1 MKLNTLFTA
10 TAVAAV
16 MTVSSFAAEGWMSNF
31 EAAKKKAI
39 AENKQLLVDFTGS
52 DWCGW
57 CIRLDKEVFQKPEF
71 KGADKFVLVSLD
83 FPKDKTKVTKEI
95 QAQNKMLQKRY
106 AVKGFPTILLMD
118 AKGMPFAKT
127 GYQAGGP
134 EKYNTH
140 LEELLKKRAERD
152 TAFAA
157 ASKIEDKKAQ
167 ATAYADALKALK
179 GVSPSCYSDVVAKIV
194 AADPE
199 NRFIGES
206 RLKVEMAAIKSK
218 EAALAG
224 VAKLSAFAMKHKME
238 GEDLQKFFSMKIN
251 ALIAQKL
258 YIEAEPVLEEIIAI
272 DPSSSTAKNINSFKT
287 GKFQGMLD
295 KAMDEKFAKE
305 VVTPDQVA
313 ARLATLA
320 KKATSLA
327 QETSRIAKEASRL
340 ATIAKKLSAPE
351 KK

>member
-1 MKLNTLFTA
+1 
-10 TAVAAV
+10 
-16 MTVSSFAAEGWMSNF
+16 MSNF

-39 AENKQLLVDFTGS
+39 AEDKQLLVDFTGS

-83 FPKDKTKVTKEI
+83 FPKDKTKVTEEI
-95 QAQNKMLQKRY
+95 QAQNEKLQKLY
-106 AVKGFPTILLMD
+106 AVTGFPTILLMD

-167 ATAYADALKALK
+167 ATAYADALEALE
-179 GVSPSCYSDVVAKIV
+179 GVSPSCYSDLLAKII

-199 NRFIGES
+199 NRFAGES
-206 RLKVEMAAIKSK
+206 LLKSELDTIDSK
-218 EAALAG
+218 EGAMAG
-224 VAKLSAFAMKHKME
+224 VAKVSAFAKMHKLAGEELQQFLTMKLDVLFGQEM
-238 GEDLQKFFSMKIN
+238 F
-251 ALIAQKL
+251 
-258 YIEAEPVLEEIIAI
+258 IEVEPVLEEVIAI
-272 DPSSSTAKNINSFKT
+272 EPNSRMAKQLTSFKT
-287 GKFQGMLD
+287 GRFQAIL
-295 KAMDEKFAKE
+295 KKAKE
-305 VVTPDQVA
+305 S
-313 ARLATLA
+313 
-320 KKATSLA
+320 KKTAV
-327 QETSRIAKEASRL
+327 E
-340 ATIAKKLSAPE
+340 E